1 VDGVHI
7 LCDAVGMTMADDP
20 RLYAVLIYARDSAH
34 AVDATPAE
42 LAEPNGHA
50 DELKSDGA
58 MTAAYAFTP
67 RELAVSIRESG
78 VSPGPFVDAPAIV
91 VGVYVIEAPDLDAAL
106 AIAATNPAI
115 RGVGGVEVR
124 PIHSG
129 GVIER

>member
-1 VDGVHI
+1 
-7 LCDAVGMTMADDP
+7 MTMADDL
-20 RLYAVLIYARDSAH
+20 RLFAVLIYAHDSAH
-34 AVDATPAE
+34 ALDATPAE

-50 DELKSDGA
+50 DELKAAGA

-67 RELAVSIRESG
+67 RELAVSIREGG
-78 VSPGPFVDAPAIV
+78 VTPGPFIDAPAIV

-106 AIAATNPAI
+106 EIAATNPAI

-129 GVIER
+129 GVVER